1 LLTKLT
7 KVFTGL
13 VLSGITLLG
22 CADYRF
28 EINDRLVYSPTPLFS
43 DFSIKDQAL
52 NNCVKQ
58 HINTEG
64 FTAAAQMI
72 TLNCGHAGISS
83 LAGLERFS
91 ALEGIKLSHNTIS
104 DIRPLAQLSQLKELY
119 LDNNQVLDIGPLAV
133 LSKLETLDLRG
144 NSELG
149 CTQLKHS
156 LNSEELLIILP
167 SHCE

>member
-1 LLTKLT
+1 MLTKLT
-7 KVFTGL
+7 KLLTALTLTGIF
-13 VLSGITLLG
+13 LSG

-43 DFSIKDQAL
+43 DFLIRDKAL

-64 FTAAAQMI
+64 FTAAAQVI
-72 TLNCGHAGISS
+72 TLNCGHAGISD

-104 DIRPLAQLSQLKELY
+104 NIRPLAQLSQLKELY
-119 LDNNQVLDIGPLAV
+119 LDNNQILDIGPLAV
-133 LSKLETLDLRG
+133 LTKLETVDLHGNPELD
-144 NSELG
+144 
-149 CTQLKHS
+149 CAQLKHS
-156 LNSEELLIILP
+156 LSTDELTITLP